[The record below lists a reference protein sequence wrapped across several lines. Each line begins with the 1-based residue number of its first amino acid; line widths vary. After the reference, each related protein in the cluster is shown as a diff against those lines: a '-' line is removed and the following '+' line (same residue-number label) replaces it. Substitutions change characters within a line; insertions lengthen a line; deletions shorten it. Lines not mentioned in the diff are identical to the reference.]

1 MKRRKLFTAV
11 AALLLLLTVLFN
23 GCGKGP
29 PNDGNGSAGKTG
41 GFVSASGDRKIVYS
55 ASLTLSV
62 KEVGA
67 GVDAVTALL
76 PEGSYLE
83 SRTMY
88 ENRAYLTL
96 RVKTAEFDA
105 FLGSLSGAGKVSS
118 LSQTAEDV
126 TDAYGSLTRK
136 REALLAERTRLL
148 ALMETE
154 SSETIVKYILPQ
166 LTEVE
171 ASLSEIEAKLND
183 YDDRIDYSRIS
194 ITVIENGNTSAKIEI
209 RKAFLDGWN
218 FVKNI
223 FLFLVNAV
231 LFLLPIAMIAVPV
244 ALIIVFS
251 EKKKRKKRAEKQA
264 ALAAARPLSERAA
277 QGMSDENKVPS
288 ASPDAAP
295 EAKTAQSSPDAATN
309 PPAAQAAPDSPQ
321 NDNPYA
327 TGNPYAPNRH
337 PDEK

>member
-1 MKRRKLFTAV
+1 MKKRKLFTAV
-11 AALLLLLTVLFN
+11 TVLLLLLTVLFT
-23 GCGKGP
+23 GCGKGAP
-29 PNDGNGSAGKTG
+29 GGDGNGSTGDTG

-76 PEGSYLE
+76 PGGSYLE
-83 SRTMY
+83 SRTVY
-88 ENRAYLTL
+88 DDRAYLVL
-96 RVKTAEFDA
+96 RVKTTEFDA
-105 FLGSLSGAGKVSS
+105 FLRSLSGAGKVSS

-148 ALMETE
+148 ALMEAE

-166 LTEVE
+166 LAEVE

-194 ITVIENGNTSAKIEI
+194 VAVIENGNTSAKIEI
-209 RKAFLDGWN
+209 KEAFLSGWN
-218 FVKNI
+218 FVKNV

-231 LFLLPIAMIAVPV
+231 VFLLPVAVIAVPV
-244 ALIIVFS
+244 ALIIVFTG
-251 EKKKRKKRAEKQA
+251 KKKRKKRAEKQA
-264 ALAAARPLSERAA
+264 ALAAARPMAEGA
-277 QGMSDENKVPS
+277 GMTS
-288 ASPDAAP
+288 ASGTTGEAPAQSASSNAAP
-295 EAKTAQSSPDAATN
+295 GTNAARV
-309 PPAAQAAPDSPQ
+309 APDLPQ
-321 NDNPYA
+321 SGNPYA
-327 TGNPYAPNRH
+327 KGNPYAPNDK

>member
-1 MKRRKLFTAV
+1 MKKRKLFTAV
-11 AALLLLLTVLFN
+11 TVLLLLLTVLFT
-23 GCGKGP
+23 GCGKGA

-83 SRTMY
+83 SRTVY
-88 ENRAYLTL
+88 DNRAYLVL
-96 RVKTAEFDA
+96 RVKTTEFDA
-105 FLGSLSGAGKVSS
+105 FLRSLSGAGKVSS

-136 REALLAERTRLL
+136 REALLAERSRLL
-148 ALMETE
+148 ALMEAE

-166 LTEVE
+166 LAEVE

-194 ITVIENGNTSAKIEI
+194 VTVIENGNTSAKIEI
-209 RKAFLDGWN
+209 KEAFLSGWN
-218 FVKNI
+218 FVKNV

-231 LFLLPIAMIAVPV
+231 VFLLPVAVIAVPV
-244 ALIIVFS
+244 ALIIVFTG
-251 EKKKRKKRAEKQA
+251 KKKRKKRAEKQA
-264 ALAAARPLSERAA
+264 ALAAARPVTEGAGMTTASGTTGEAPA
-277 QGMSDENKVPS
+277 QS
-288 ASPDAAP
+288 ASPNAAP
-295 EAKTAQSSPDAATN
+295 GTNAARV
-309 PPAAQAAPDSPQ
+309 APDLPQ
-321 NDNPYA
+321 SGNPYA
-327 TGNPYAPNRH
+327 KGNPYAPNDK